1 MSHKNGIQASL
12 PSIIAPALPNTM
24 SLKFGSPARK
34 TSAASDGGSPGGSKK
49 TSHTDKNGN
58 IDKSRNGLQMLL
70 MGHECELGEDYPA
83 YKRQSSEG
91 EKNNGFDVLYHNMKH
106 GQISVKSLQDL
117 FRESATTEDVYA
129 KHLTKLAKQAAN
141 SSPLGSFAPM
151 FEVVKVMSEKLS
163 SCHMDCVHK
172 LHEIIKELAK
182 YLEEQKNKHKQV
194 KDELSG
200 TADALHIIQTTTA
213 AVNKSKEKYHQ
224 LCMETERLRR
234 ASAPNKEIEKAEN
247 KVKKS
252 AEEYRAIVAKYA
264 TVRSDFEQKMT
275 DSAKRFQEI
284 EEAHL
289 RHMKGVLDNY
299 ILSFENANVLINQV
313 HQEFRRQVDEKTIAS
328 LIKQYS
334 DTKGTGTEKPGLM
347 VFEEWDPTTLVSI
360 ETSSTNGTLHE
371 ETQNPAPA
379 KTRRPMAL
387 PFRRKKQRKSQKDM
401 MNGSNTSKDT
411 GTDKDGESIESPDK
425 DPSVKIDE
433 EGYTIRPETPK
444 GSKNSWGM
452 ESSGSSDS
460 DSDDYVSRKIHVKI
474 NPKDVTRTE
483 SGNNLDTLN
492 AITRNLTLNS
502 PTPVGGKRLSR
513 RRSERTNRI
522 KNTLSP
528 PTRTFSQ
535 SSKSRSVPSTPV
547 SSLVTPTSPMPKT
560 TSENPSSFTPEDQ
573 SSEKRKA
580 PVPPSSPPPGA
591 VKVLPTIPSSKKS
604 QEPQHPVPAPR
615 RSSSKHLQPA
625 ENRFSTAFVPFTPP
639 THSGSPKHIPAIKPR
654 QQFRNRAFV
663 SDSDSQDDISARSRL
678 SRSLDRLD
686 EETGVEETGS
696 PFKKKSFI
704 SSKPLKN
711 SQEPTTPPEKV
722 TLRKLVASSQF
733 RPKSDPTLDAT
744 TQTHDPNSSPSTKW
758 VNFDEAFSSTSP
770 TSEGPPPLPIPKRK
784 TLNYNS
790 KKNKDSPAA
799 DKQEKSMSDELLEL
813 FGGGSMSS
821 APPPPRKN
829 SSKADSILELYS
841 TKPDSP
847 ATAAKKDHLTPT
859 PIPQSSSNVSLN
871 NLFIMPEK
879 DAEIV
884 TSSPA
889 TSNHNSDHL
898 SPSHNSVDS
907 IELNTPEQT
916 ERPRNL
922 SLTTA
927 WDDLGK
933 ANNSSH
939 SAPLASSESWS
950 SLSSIGGTPM
960 DSFASSRGPS
970 PLTLMHGDPI
980 PIAVAFTETVNAY
993 FKGSDETRCMVKI
1006 TGEVQMS
1013 FPAGIVRAFTSNPNP
1028 ATLSFKVKGVSN
1040 IKDFAP
1046 NANLIFADG
1055 SELSAESRSFF
1066 FNMSALVNH
1075 VKKMTEANPNSP
1087 YYNIQVMSYQLT
1099 PASGY
1104 DMVPLH
1110 VTSSWKCEKDSTDV
1124 IVDYKYNTK
1133 LHLPPLKNV
1142 QIIVPV
1148 DGGVTSV
1155 QSVPTANWMSAQN
1168 RLSWKMPVPVSS
1180 MSAPTHLKSKL
1191 SLSNGPSRASA
1202 LAVQFMSD
1210 GATLTGADFEL
1221 TGAGYRLSL
1230 VKRKFVSGKYLS
1242 DGS

>member
-1 MSHKNGIQASL
+1 MVDLLDGFTFGPTVQDTVPDDDYFAQ
-12 PSIIAPALPNTM
+12 
-24 SLKFGSPARK
+24 KFW
-34 TSAASDGGSPGGSKK
+34 
-49 TSHTDKNGN
+49 
-58 IDKSRNGLQMLL
+58 
-70 MGHECELGEDYPA
+70 
-83 YKRQSSEG
+83 G

-347 VFEEWDPTTLVSI
+347 VFEEWDPTTLVSNT
-360 ETSSTNGTLHE
+360 EPCSCKNQKTDGSSVPE
-371 ETQNPAPA
+371 EKA
-379 KTRRPMAL
+379 K
-387 PFRRKKQRKSQKDM
+387 
-401 MNGSNTSKDT
+401 
-411 GTDKDGESIESPDK
+411 EEESPDK
-425 DPSVKIDE
+425 DPSVVKKIDE

-474 NPKDVTRTE
+474 NPKD
-483 SGNNLDTLN
+483 NN
-492 AITRNLTLNS
+492 NS
-502 PTPVGGKRLSR
+502 
-513 RRSERTNRI
+513 N
-522 KNTLSP
+522 
-528 PTRTFSQ
+528 
-535 SSKSRSVPSTPV
+535 
-547 SSLVTPTSPMPKT
+547 
-560 TSENPSSFTPEDQ
+560 
-573 SSEKRKA
+573 
-580 PVPPSSPPPGA
+580 
-591 VKVLPTIPSSKKS
+591 
-604 QEPQHPVPAPR
+604 
-615 RSSSKHLQPA
+615 
-625 ENRFSTAFVPFTPP
+625 
-639 THSGSPKHIPAIKPR
+639 HS
-654 QQFRNRAFV
+654 
-663 SDSDSQDDISARSRL
+663 DDISARSRL

-744 TQTHDPNSSPSTKW
+744 TQTHDPNSSPST
-758 VNFDEAFSSTSP
+758 NTSP

-784 TLNYNS
+784 T
-790 KKNKDSPAA
+790 

-821 APPPPRKN
+821 APPPP
-829 SSKADSILELYS
+829 
-841 TKPDSP
+841 T
-847 ATAAKKDHLTPT
+847 
-859 PIPQSSSNVSLN
+859 
-871 NLFIMPEK
+871 
-879 DAEIV
+879 
-884 TSSPA
+884 
-889 TSNHNSDHL
+889 
-898 SPSHNSVDS
+898 
-907 IELNTPEQT
+907 
-916 ERPRNL
+916 
-922 SLTTA
+922 
-927 WDDLGK
+927 
-933 ANNSSH
+933 NNSSH

-1155 QSVPTANWMSAQN
+1155 QSVPTANWWMSAQN

-1242 DGS
+1242 DG

>member
-49 TSHTDKNGN
+49 ASHSDKNGHQ
-58 IDKSRNGLQMLL
+58 DKSRNGLQMLL
-70 MGHECELGEDYPA
+70 MGNECELGEDYPA

-129 KHLTKLAKQAAN
+129 RHLTKLAKQAAN

-224 LCMETERLRR
+224 LCMETERLKR

-264 TVRSDFEQKMT
+264 TVRSEFEQKMT

-284 EEAHL
+284 EESHL

-313 HQEFRRQVDEKTIAS
+313 HQEFRRQVGENTIAS

-334 DTKGTGTEKPGLM
+334 DSKGTGTEKPGLM
-347 VFEEWDPTTLVSI
+347 IFEEWDPTTLVSI

-379 KTRRPMAL
+379 KTRRPIAL
-387 PFRRKKQRKSQKDM
+387 PFRRKKQRKSQRDM

-474 NPKDVTRTE
+474 NPKDVTRAE

-502 PTPVGGKRLSR
+502 PTPVRNTYIYHSPGGKRLS
-513 RRSERTNRI
+513 
-522 KNTLSP
+522 P
-528 PTRTFSQ
+528 
-535 SSKSRSVPSTPV
+535 
-547 SSLVTPTSPMPKT
+547 
-560 TSENPSSFTPEDQ
+560 
-573 SSEKRKA
+573 
-580 PVPPSSPPPGA
+580 
-591 VKVLPTIPSSKKS
+591 
-604 QEPQHPVPAPR
+604 
-615 RSSSKHLQPA
+615 
-625 ENRFSTAFVPFTPP
+625 
-639 THSGSPKHIPAIKPR
+639 
-654 QQFRNRAFV
+654 
-663 SDSDSQDDISARSRL
+663 
-678 SRSLDRLD
+678 
-686 EETGVEETGS
+686 
-696 PFKKKSFI
+696 
-704 SSKPLKN
+704 
-711 SQEPTTPPEKV
+711 
-722 TLRKLVASSQF
+722 
-733 RPKSDPTLDAT
+733 
-744 TQTHDPNSSPSTKW
+744 
-758 VNFDEAFSSTSP
+758 
-770 TSEGPPPLPIPKRK
+770 
-784 TLNYNS
+784 LNYNS

-813 FGGGSMSS
+813 FGGSSMSS
-821 APPPPRKN
+821 VPPPPRKN

-847 ATAAKKDHLTPT
+847 ATAAKKDHLTPA

-879 DAEIV
+879 DAEVV

-1087 YYNIQVMSYQLT
+1087 YYNIQVMSYQLS

-1124 IVDYKYNTK
+1124 IVDYKCNTK

-1155 QSVPTANWMSAQN
+1155 QSVPPANWMSAQN

-1191 SLSNGPSRASA
+1191 TLSNGPSRASA

-1221 TGAGYRLSL
+1221 TGSGYRLSL